1 MQPEPAPPA
10 GTGTVRMLESEAPA
24 TPVPTPPSRPDTTGG
39 RLRRFRQ
46 WFLFW
51 PVLAYLLFRGVT
63 LLVLAVVDLI
73 IHRGMA
79 ANLGRWDGKWFL
91 RAAEHGWPSHLPLLH
106 GHVAAN
112 TIAFFPL
119 FPLTIRWLSD
129 ATTLSPLTSG
139 VIISIVTGLTAVL
152 AVGVLVRQIVGP
164 EKAARATL
172 LFALFPGTFVFSL
185 IYSEGIVITCVA
197 LGILCLLR
205 RRWWLAGLLGLVAT
219 ATSPVA
225 LAFALSCAW
234 CAVRMAWKDRSV
246 RPLVAPILA
255 PLGFVAYM
263 AWLWRHTG
271 NLNAWRLTE
280 KGGWKSTL
288 SFSYPIHIVTKFF
301 SNPLSP
307 TETGQIL
314 MAGTVVTVI
323 GAVLALR
330 QRQAAPVLIYGL
342 GAAFIA
348 AISSPVGLRP
358 RFIMLAFPIVIAYGT
373 RLRGRTFVGAIVV
386 STGLLIAMTAL
397 ELGSWAVFP

>member
-1 MQPEPAPPA
+1 MQPESSPA
-10 GTGTVRMLESEAPA
+10 GSGAVGELEAELPMTADSMQETAAP
-24 TPVPTPPSRPDTTGG
+24 TKDSRFR
-39 RLRRFRQ
+39 RLRR
-46 WFLFW
+46 WYLFW
-51 PVLAYLLFRGVT
+51 PVLAYLLFRGIT
-63 LLVLAVVDLI
+63 LAILAVVDLI

-79 ANLGRWDGKWFL
+79 VNLGRWDGKWFL
-91 RAAEHGWPSHLPLLH
+91 MAARNGWPSHLPMVH
-106 GHVAAN
+106 GHVAGN
-112 TIAFFPL
+112 TIAFFPG

-129 ATTLSPLTSG
+129 ITALSPLQAGVVISG
-139 VIISIVTGLTAVL
+139 VTGLTAVVT
-152 AVGVLVRQIVGP
+152 VGLLVREIAGQ

-185 IYSEGIVITCVA
+185 IYSEGIVITCMA
-197 LGILCLLR
+197 LGLLCLIR
-205 RRWWLAGLLGLVAT
+205 RRWWVAGLLGLVAT

-225 LAFALSCAW
+225 LAFVLSCAW
-234 CAVRMAWKDRSV
+234 CAGRAAWKDRSA
-246 RPLVAPILA
+246 RPLIAPVLA

-263 AWLWRHTG
+263 IWLWQHTG

-288 SFSYPIHIVTKFF
+288 SFGYPFHVVGKFL

-314 MAGTVVTVI
+314 IVGMAFTVI
-323 GAVLALR
+323 GAVLAIR

-342 GAAFIA
+342 AAGIIA

-358 RFIMLAFPIVIAYGT
+358 RFVMLAFPLVIAYGT
-373 RLRGRTFVGAIVV
+373 GLKGRPYVAAIVT